1 MGSRDLLDD
10 LTDAGF
16 SIKADGENLVIR
28 PASKLTD
35 DIREALRTAKP
46 ELMRLLSAAAAPVP
60 PVMVVRTCTTC
71 LHMTRHRT
79 CTEPVAAGL
88 APNFAIR
95 WPPAGY
101 GASCAAFTPKPE
113 PEPAGRA
120 YALTQAQGDV
130 AHADAWDEGANARFE
145 ARTAAIRRRGFD
157 AQDAK
162 DLAEQLHLRDVRADH
177 RHACL
182 ECRHLAGSVS
192 TGWRCGNHKAANIN
206 RELATDLVVMH
217 QYCPGFSN

>member
-16 SIKADGENLVIR
+16 SIKANGENLVIR

-95 WPPAGY
+95 WQIGR
-101 GASCAAFTPKPE
+101 ASC
-113 PEPAGRA
+113 
-120 YALTQAQGDV
+120 
-130 AHADAWDEGANARFE
+130 
-145 ARTAAIRRRGFD
+145 
-157 AQDAK
+157 
-162 DLAEQLHLRDVRADH
+162 
-177 RHACL
+177 
-182 ECRHLAGSVS
+182 
-192 TGWRCGNHKAANIN
+192 
-206 RELATDLVVMH
+206 RERV
-217 QYCPGFSN
+217 